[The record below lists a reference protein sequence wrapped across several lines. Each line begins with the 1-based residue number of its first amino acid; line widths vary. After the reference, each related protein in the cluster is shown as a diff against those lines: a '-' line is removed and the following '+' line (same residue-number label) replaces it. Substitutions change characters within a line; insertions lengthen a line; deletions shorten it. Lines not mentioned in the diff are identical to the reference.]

1 MNFASIAERR
11 EVKPAPVPD
20 TGAEPGEQLR
30 GEGANGPS
38 STTETTE
45 EEGSLMENARPLI
58 NTSEITSECTS
69 GGPPF
74 STEKQ
79 EEEEEGASLP
89 ESVTA
94 PSDSSKTTPQCT
106 AGDSPKKSRKRVRLF
121 VSAEEQWQLVTCC
134 VLFCKAMSLGCVD
147 TNPFGLHLDA
157 AACVPRQSVDAFAY
171 VKRCV
176 CRQLMCRVV
185 QLPLTV
191 PLLH

>member
-11 EVKPAPVPD
+11 EVKP
-20 TGAEPGEQLR
+20 GEQVR
-30 GEGANGPS
+30 GECANGPS
-38 STTETTE
+38 STTETT

-69 GGPPF
+69 GGPPS

-79 EEEEEGASLP
+79 EEEKEEEGASLP
-89 ESVTA
+89 EGVTA
-94 PSDSSKTTPQCT
+94 PSDSSKTAPQCT

-134 VLFCKAMSLGCVD
+134 ALFCKAMSLGCVG

-176 CRQLMCRVV
+176 CRQLICRVV